1 MECVNI
7 EQQTKQ
13 FERLMQI
20 QSTICDTV
28 CGQMGDYQSGRKSRI
43 HFNQLGNYN
52 SNNYLGIYK
61 CINISI

>member
-28 CGQMGDYQSGRKSRI
+28 AGQR
-43 HFNQLGNYN
+43 
-52 SNNYLGIYK
+52 GI
-61 CINISI
+61 IRAAESQGFI